1 VRFATPLF
9 DLGQTGFPVYL
20 LAFFQIIIRG
30 IFMKQNVGSVD
41 KVIRVVLGVA
51 LLSLIYFLDG
61 PVRWVGLVG
70 AVLIVTA
77 AISWCPIFAV
87 LGLSSNKGK

>member
-1 VRFATPLF
+1 
-9 DLGQTGFPVYL
+9 
-20 LAFFQIIIRG
+20 
-30 IFMKQNVGSVD
+30 MKQNVGSVD